1 MFDGKGAPP
10 GEIAVRAAV
19 KEDSAR
25 IAQLHATG
33 INEGFLASLGPRF
46 LRRLYARMVVSR
58 RAFLLVAYDP
68 QGGPTG
74 GGQEAIGFVAGTE
87 SVPRLYR
94 EFLLRDGAVAGFVAA
109 PQLARAV
116 PRLLETVRY
125 GSKNAQ
131 PGEAPTGGAETELL
145 SLAVAPEARR
155 RGAGAQLVDSFH
167 AAARDSGSVSARVVV
182 GATND
187 AAIRLYQ
194 SAGFVEAERFEL
206 HAGTESLLLRA
217 DLSDRCPR

>member
-1 MFDGKGAPP
+1 MFDGKDAPP
-10 GEIAVRAAV
+10 REIAVRAAL

-25 IAQLHATG
+25 IAELHATG

-46 LRRLYARMVVSR
+46 LSRLYGRMVTSR
-58 RAFLLVAYDP
+58 RAFLLVAYDS
-68 QGGPTG
+68 QASS
-74 GGQEAIGFVAGTE
+74 QQIVGFVAGTE

-94 EFLLRDGAVAGFVAA
+94 EFLLRDGVVAGIVAA
-109 PQLARAV
+109 PHLARAV
-116 PRLLETVRY
+116 PKLVETLRY
-125 GSKNAQ
+125 GANDAQ
-131 PGEAPTGGAETELL
+131 PGQPMAGTETELL

-155 RGAGAQLVDSFH
+155 RGVGGLLVDSFH
-167 AAARDSGSVSARVVV
+167 SAAKDSGSVTARVVV

-194 SAGFVEAERFEL
+194 GGGFVEAQRFEL

-217 DLSDRCPR
+217 DLTHRCPR